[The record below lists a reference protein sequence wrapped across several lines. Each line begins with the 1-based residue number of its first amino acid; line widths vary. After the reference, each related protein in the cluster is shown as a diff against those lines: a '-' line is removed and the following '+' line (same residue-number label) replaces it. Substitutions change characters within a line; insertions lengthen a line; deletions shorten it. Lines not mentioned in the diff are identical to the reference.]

1 LGIWQDRLDIIADG
15 TATLPSVNRKLGLG
29 RLKCWRKGFVEKE
42 WIVDPSFCV
51 AEGTSEQALFGG
63 YIGALADHI
72 LAFTTMTV
80 LDDNHYF
87 RTAELKISFF
97 KKIRDGV
104 VTITGTVVNQS
115 RTLIYA
121 DALFSLEG
129 GELAARASAVQ
140 VIVPFRAE
148 TPRPDTERVKL

>member
-1 LGIWQDRLDIIADG
+1 
-15 TATLPSVNRKLGLG
+15 
-29 RLKCWRKGFVEKE
+29 VEKE
-42 WIVDPSFCV
+42 WVVDPSFCV

-63 YIGALADHI
+63 YVGALADHV
-72 LAFTTMTV
+72 LAFATMTV

-104 VTITGTVVNQS
+104 VTITGTVINQS
-115 RTLIYA
+115 RTLIHV
-121 DALFSLEG
+121 DAHFLLGS

-148 TPRPDTERVKL
+148 TPRPDTERQSQ